1 MKTSAQCL
9 PEVRGKEVLFK
20 DLEIWSPEFFQ
31 KSKIYLDTRGM
42 VCELQGKTNQ
52 GQRGSM

>member
-20 DLEIWSPEFFQ
+20 DLQIWSPEFFQ

-42 VCELQGKTNQ
+42 VCELQGKNNQ